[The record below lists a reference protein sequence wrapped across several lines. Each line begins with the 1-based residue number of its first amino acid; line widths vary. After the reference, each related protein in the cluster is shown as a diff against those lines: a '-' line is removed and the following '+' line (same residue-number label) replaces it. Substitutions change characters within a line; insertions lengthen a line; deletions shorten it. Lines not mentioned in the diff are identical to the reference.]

1 LTETKVVNGDVR
13 HATSQLRTQ
22 DMDKMDARS
31 SEPMQQPNQVVKEY
45 LSLKELCELIP
56 FAESTIRNKMSKHE
70 LRPGVHYFKPGG
82 GRPVFRW
89 SIIKRWLEGEVL

>member
-1 LTETKVVNGDVR
+1 ME
-13 HATSQLRTQ
+13 
-22 DMDKMDARS
+22 KMDAS
-31 SEPMQQPNQVVKEY
+31 NDTGSQTVQQANQPVKEY

-70 LRPGVHYFKPGG
+70 LRLGVHYFKPGG

-89 SIIKRWLEGEVL
+89 SVMKRWLEGEVQ

>member
-1 LTETKVVNGDVR
+1 MDQMDVTTETS
-13 HATSQLRTQ
+13 SQTV
-22 DMDKMDARS
+22 
-31 SEPMQQPNQVVKEY
+31 QQPYQPVKEY

-70 LRPGVHYFKPGG
+70 LLLGVHYFKPGG

-89 SIIKRWLEGEVL
+89 SVMKRWLEGEIL